1 MKENARSKYF
11 TYSYKGR
18 EYVKQQ
24 PKRLQGTLK
33 NSNQIVIFESF
44 ALAAKFLN
52 TTKNSISV
60 SMSRG
65 TRLKG
70 YFLERID

>member
-1 MKENARSKYF
+1 MKESVRSKYF
-11 TYSYKGR
+11 THSYKGR

-24 PKRLQGTLK
+24 PKKLLGTPK
-33 NSNQIVIFESF
+33 NGGDEVIFESY
-44 ALAAKFLN
+44 ASAANVLN
-52 TTKNSISV
+52 TTKNAISA

-70 YFLERID
+70 YFLERIK